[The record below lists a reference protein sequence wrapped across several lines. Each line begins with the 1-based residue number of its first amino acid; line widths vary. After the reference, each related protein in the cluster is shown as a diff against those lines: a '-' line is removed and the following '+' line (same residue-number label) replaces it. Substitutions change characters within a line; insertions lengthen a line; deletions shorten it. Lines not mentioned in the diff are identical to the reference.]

1 MKRGTTPTLKINIPG
16 IDVSDID
23 HIDFIF
29 KGSESETAP
38 TIIEK
43 SYPDSVSYDG
53 GVFFMPFTEEE
64 TRLFNT
70 YSAFMDTRIVTRDG
84 KIPAAQIIK
93 INVHATLFGEVENH
107 D

>member
-16 IDVSDID
+16 IDVSDIG

-29 KGSESETAP
+29 KASVSETAP
-38 TIIEK
+38 AIIEK
-43 SYPDSVSYDG
+43 SYPDSVNYDG
-53 GVFFMPFTEEE
+53 EVFLMPFSEEE

-70 YSAFMDTRIVTRDG
+70 YSAFMDTRIVTKDG
-84 KIPAAQIIK
+84 KIPASQIVK
-93 INVHATLFGEVENH
+93 IDIRSTLFGEVENH